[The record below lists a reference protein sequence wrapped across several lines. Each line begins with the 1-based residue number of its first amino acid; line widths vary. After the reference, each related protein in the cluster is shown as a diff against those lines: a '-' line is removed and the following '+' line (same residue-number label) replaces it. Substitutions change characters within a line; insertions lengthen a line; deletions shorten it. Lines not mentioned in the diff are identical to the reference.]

1 MRKMEEKKR
10 RREEDK
16 GTRGRGDKGTR
27 GGIITHLFSLSPCL
41 LVSLSPF
48 LLVSLSPCLLVSF
61 ASSQT
66 DEALTPAQLRGRTIY
81 RKGGDGIKA
90 KLGDDDFELPA
101 STFPCANCHGLTG
114 LGGKEGGLQPPPI
127 AWDMLA
133 SPRSSSFSGQ
143 MRPAYDQASLKRA
156 IAVGIDSR
164 GATLHQGMP
173 RYRMTDEQMN
183 DLIAYLRVIG
193 LAADNDPGVTGST
206 IKVGSALPL
215 TGSLAS
221 LGEDLRAMLSTVFAE
236 QNARGGIFGRRIELV
251 VEDSRGDPQETAAA
265 TSRLLET
272 HRVFALISSFAPP
285 GSNATN
291 ELLKGA
297 EVPLI
302 GPVTLSPPA
311 PATANPFIYYLLPDL
326 TVQARVLVDF
336 VNLNRASKFGESIA
350 IFHSDHTFDRDAV
363 LGVKKQAKAHS
374 IRIAA
379 EMDWRAGK
387 FAPLAA
393 IDLLQKT
400 KPKALFFFASQ
411 EDLKMLAGSME
422 RVGLNIPVLSATA
435 MAGRGAFDLPP
446 QFAGQLYLAHPGGF
460 PDREGYAAFERA
472 MMKSGAPQHPQR
484 NAAFCAISYAA
495 ARIFIEAAKT
505 SGRQLNRAT
514 FSSALAKINDFN
526 TEVLPPI
533 SFGPHR
539 RIGTI
544 GAFVV
549 QVDPLTKQFTP
560 RTGWMEPQEKP

>member
-1 MRKMEEKKR
+1 MKKSEAKKTR
-10 RREEDK
+10 SIV
-16 GTRGRGDKGTR
+16 GTDLRVCPGLAVSSLRGRHAGLPLRYFFQVLFLFLFVFLASPSDSKGR
-27 GGIITHLFSLSPCL
+27 DRVQQPS
-41 LVSLSPF
+41 V
-48 LLVSLSPCLLVSF
+48 V
-61 ASSQT
+61 
-66 DEALTPAQLRGRTIY
+66 LTPAQLRGRNIY

-114 LGGKEGGLQPPPI
+114 LGGREGGLQPPPV

-143 MRPAYDQASLKRA
+143 MRPAYDEASLKRA
-156 IAVGIDSR
+156 IALGIDSR

-173 RYRMTDEQMN
+173 RYRMSDDQMN

-193 LAADNDPGVTGST
+193 LAADNDPGVTAST

-215 TGSLAS
+215 TGPLAS

-251 VEDSRGDPQETAAA
+251 VEDSRGKPEETAAA
-265 TSRLLET
+265 TNRLLET
-272 HRVFALISSFAPP
+272 HQVFALISSFAPP
-285 GSNATN
+285 GSSATN
-291 ELLKGA
+291 QLLKES

-311 PATANPFIYYLLPDL
+311 PAAANPFIYYLLPDL
-326 TVQARVLVDF
+326 TAQARVLVDF
-336 VNLNRASKFGESIA
+336 VRNRKFGESIA
-350 IFHSDHTFDRDAV
+350 ILHSDHTFDRDAV
-363 LGVKKQAKAHS
+363 FGVKKQAKANS
-374 IRIAA
+374 MRIVA
-379 EMDWRAGK
+379 EMDWQSGK
-387 FAPLAA
+387 FSPPAA
-393 IDLLQKT
+393 IDLLQEKQ
-400 KPKALFFFASQ
+400 PKALFFFAAQ
-411 EDLKMLAGSME
+411 GDLRMLAAAME
-422 RVGLNIPVLSATA
+422 RAELKIPVLSATA
-435 MAGRGAFDLPP
+435 MAGRGAFELPS

-460 PDREGYAAFERA
+460 PGQAGYAAFERA

-484 NAAFCAISYAA
+484 NAAFRAISYAA
-495 ARIFIEAAKT
+495 AQIFIEAAKT

-514 FSSALAKINDFN
+514 FDSALEQIHDFN